1 LYLANI
7 FSICVRLLIFLK
19 NLFKGLDFKNDP
31 TAVNKFLG
39 RYLKKLY
46 LSSRVGFVLSVS
58 DGVVRACGLK
68 FGALGGLVVFPKAK
82 VRGII
87 CNLNKKTVDIL
98 LLGDDRNVKSGMSA
112 FATKHSLR
120 VPVTRK
126 LIGRVLN
133 GLGQVIDGGPKIT
146 GIKYTANINVKAPGI
161 IFRQKVSEPLFT
173 GVKVID
179 SLIPV
184 GRGQRELIIGD
195 KGTGKTS
202 ICLDAILNQKKE
214 NGLTESDKVYCIYV
228 SIGQK
233 RSGVKSIHEL
243 LKKFGADKHTIIVSA
258 SASDSAAVQ
267 YLAPYSACAI
277 AEYFMSFAH
286 SLIVYDDLNQHA
298 AAYRQISLLLR
309 RPPGREAYPGD
320 VFYLHSRLLERAA
333 KLHDDYGGGSVTAL
347 PVIETLFGDVTA
359 YIPTNV
365 ISITDGQIFLDRGL
379 FTEGILPAVN
389 IGLSVSRVGSAAQ
402 LLAMKSV
409 AGTLKLEL
417 AQYREVKDFI
427 KFGSD
432 LNEDTLRLIR
442 RGQLLTTLLT
452 QPRFAPVGPE
462 EQIITLYAGL
472 KGFMDKVAPNKEKE
486 FIAGLIKFVKE
497 SNMFRSHFYLLRD
510 DNTFKRSGLEAL
522 SLMLNYY
529 TKYIYKC

>member
-1 LYLANI
+1 
-7 FSICVRLLIFLK
+7 VG
-19 NLFKGLDFKNDP
+19 LFTGLDFKNDP
-31 TAVNKFLG
+31 KAVDKLFG
-39 RYLKKLY
+39 RYLRKLY
-46 LSSRVGFVLSVS
+46 LSQMVGFVLSVS
-58 DGVVRACGLK
+58 DGVVRACGIK
-68 FGALGGLVVFPKAK
+68 RGALGALVVFPKAK

-98 LLGDDRNVKSGMSA
+98 LLGDDRRVKSGMSVL
-112 FATKHSLR
+112 ATRKGLR
-120 VPVTRK
+120 VPVTKK

-146 GIKYTANINVKAPGI
+146 GIQYTANINVKAPGI
-161 IFRQKVSEPLFT
+161 IFRQKVFEPLFT
-173 GVKVID
+173 GITAID
-179 SLIPV
+179 SLIPI
-184 GRGQRELIIGD
+184 GRGQRELVIGD

-202 ICLDAILNQKKE
+202 ICLDTILNQKKE
-214 NGLTESDKVYCIYV
+214 NVLAEEDKVYCIYV

-243 LKKFGADKHTIIVSA
+243 LKKFGADKHTVIVSA
-258 SASDSAAVQ
+258 SASDSAAIQ

-320 VFYLHSRLLERAA
+320 VFYLHSRLLERAV
-333 KLHDDYGGGSVTAL
+333 KLHDDYGGGSITAL

-402 LLAMKSV
+402 LVAMKSV

-417 AQYREVKDFI
+417 AQYREVKDFV

-432 LNEDTLRLIR
+432 LNEDTLRLIK
-442 RGQLLTTLLT
+442 RGQLLTNLLV
-452 QPRFAPVGPE
+452 QPRFSPVGPE
-462 EQIITLYAGL
+462 EQILILYAGL
-472 KGFMDKVAPNKEKE
+472 NGFLDNVPQLLEKKFISGLVAFSKRSLTFK
-486 FIAGLIKFVKE
+486 
-497 SNMFRSHFYLLRD
+497 SHFSLLRD
-510 DNTFKRSGLEAL
+510 SAAFRKTGIDTLYLILNFYSNFMFKSD
-522 SLMLNYY
+522 SDS
-529 TKYIYKC
+529 I